1 MNVLF
6 LTHSFP
12 RDDGDA
18 AGSFVLRLAR
28 ALANED
34 VAVRVVAP
42 GADGLRSHTSFAG
55 VEVDRFRY
63 APRKYETLAYGGN
76 MAAQVRDSWS
86 AKVTLVGFLGAE
98 FRAGVKA
105 RREFQPD
112 IVHAHW
118 WFPNGVAATWVARMG
133 GLPLVTTLHGTD
145 VRMARNI
152 PASRP
157 VFRHVLKH
165 SAAVTAVSRWLAQ
178 ETQSIVSV
186 PAPIV
191 APMPVATEL
200 FDITASLPRS
210 RRLLF
215 VGRLMPQKGI
225 ELLLAALT
233 QLPPDVGLDV
243 VGDGPDRAA
252 MEALATSLG
261 VADRVQWHG
270 AVKQH
275 ALPAFYQ
282 RALALVVP
290 SAEEGLGLVAVEAQL
305 SETPV
310 VAFDSGGLPDVIQH
324 DRTGVLVRERSAD
337 ALAAG
342 IRALLARDDVGASL
356 GAAGRLHA
364 LATFAPESVARRYA
378 ELYRSV
384 IGRGAP

>member
-1 MNVLF
+1 VNVLF

-42 GADGLRSHTSFAG
+42 GADGLQSHTSFAG

-98 FRAGVKA
+98 FRAGIKA
-105 RREFQPD
+105 RREFHPD

-133 GLPLVTTLHGTD
+133 GIPLVTTLHGTD

-200 FDITASLPRS
+200 FDITTTLPRT

-225 ELLLAALT
+225 ELLLGALA
-233 QLPPDVGLDV
+233 QLPSDVGLDV
-243 VGDGPDRAA
+243 VGDGPDRGA

-337 ALAAG
+337 ALGAG
-342 IRALLARDDVGASL
+342 IRAVLARDDAGASL

-364 LATFAPESVARRYA
+364 LATFAPESVAKRYA